1 MYYKMQGKWTNS
13 VFSVIAPPSERLTCD
28 TMSHRLGP
36 LIIIHSVLR
45 NFTLKY
51 SLTVSHCLSTDLC
64 LFNSLSSWTS
74 DR

>member
-1 MYYKMQGKWTNS
+1 MYYKIQGKWTKS
-13 VFSVIAPPSERLTCD
+13 VFSVIAPASERLTCD
-28 TMSHRLGP
+28 ALGT

-45 NFTLKY
+45 HFTLKY

-64 LFNSLSSWTS
+64 LFKSLSSWTS